1 MAEGAKSVIILESDE
16 ENENESEN
24 RNENGCSQSEE
35 WCFVCHDGGMIRD
48 CDFPKCGKAYH
59 YKCVGQKKPFLTS
72 SMSWNCAR
80 HFCSNCGGKP
90 RIMCY
95 CCPKAICHQCIDSAE
110 FFPIKQENGFC
121 KDCMNFVL
129 LSEGIVDSDSSL
141 HKRMSLGDLSTRER
155 YLKEYYEIIKKQ
167 YSLTLGDIQSARRQL
182 KNREK
187 RKSCESLD
195 DANKNKR
202 SRVLPRTKL
211 CFNTT
216 SPSEEVVSSKTPTL
230 FAAVVL
236 DNIRLAYLRRR
247 LVGKLLEQPESFENK
262 VKGTFVLVELPSPDG
277 RQRKTRQ
284 LVQVTGTRKT
294 SGDHDEVDIKLLAS
308 NIPNE
313 ISIHMLSN
321 ADLSEKDCEDLRQQ
335 VQNGLLRM
343 PTVEELEQKA
353 RVLHEEIVDDIIATE
368 LRVLQVKIDRANE
381 KGWRRE
387 LFELRNRRTQLE
399 ARSKR
404 LWLLNNVPV
413 VSSEVVDIN
422 VMPCGTADDR
432 QGSAG
437 SPISIPIE
445 VSAVTLDPSPR
456 LKDLM
461 DDKMQNE
468 GPAMVI
474 LDQECKGSETASV
487 VSLFKR
493 SPGASTPTEEHVR
506 KLVKDPVVND
516 ATPSCPQTTKTETNP
531 VVNNAMP
538 SCPQTADTETNKDP
552 EQLFPEIE
560 QNKPTQGQKVS
571 AKSTA
576 MNTVE
581 PCLEQTRSICFVPA
595 FPLDG
600 KVMTPV
606 VDHHPT
612 MTQQS
617 NNESFLRREL
627 DSLRCDLVRT
637 STRGALLEDELKA
650 LKNKMEHDAF
660 VTPSKISS
668 MEQKLDLMFE
678 HHAKQS
684 GGAQVEP
691 AQEKIISSNK
701 SKMSADDVTRLL
713 EPIKRAGWTEALEE
727 VKAKHLPHLNLIE
740 FPMYDP
746 GSRLKAGL
754 IAKRICESGIQI
766 DHLAS
771 LEATEK
777 DQARETQ
784 CNIYLT

>member
-1 MAEGAKSVIILESDE
+1 MAEGAKSVIRIESDD
-16 ENENESEN
+16 ENENENPNESEN
-24 RNENGCSQSEE
+24 RNENDCSQSEE

-48 CDFPKCGKAYH
+48 CDFPKCRKAYH
-59 YKCVGQKKPFLTS
+59 HKCVGQKKSFLTS
-72 SMSWNCAR
+72 SISWNCAR
-80 HFCSNCGGKP
+80 HSCSKCGGKP

-129 LSEGIVDSDSSL
+129 LFEGIVDSDSSL
-141 HKRMSLGDLSTRER
+141 HKRMSLGDLSTQER

-167 YSLTLGDIQSARRQL
+167 YSLTFGHIQSARRQL

-187 RKSCESLD
+187 HKSCESLD

-247 LVGKLLEQPESFENK
+247 LIGKLLEQPESFENK

-294 SGDHDEVDIKLLAS
+294 SGHHDEVDIKLLAS

-353 RVLHEEIVDDIIATE
+353 RVLREEIVDDMIATE

-399 ARSKR
+399 APSKR
-404 LWLLNNVPV
+404 LWLINNVPV
-413 VSSEVVDIN
+413 VISEEVDIN
-422 VMPCGTADDR
+422 VMSCGTADDR
-432 QGSAG
+432 QGSEG
-437 SPISIPIE
+437 SPVSIPIE
-445 VSAVTLDPSPR
+445 GSQCTSNC
-456 LKDLM
+456 
-461 DDKMQNE
+461 DKF
-468 GPAMVI
+468 
-474 LDQECKGSETASV
+474 SESLTNSV
-487 VSLFKR
+487 PINNVEAGGKTISVSLFKR
-493 SPGASTPTEEHVR
+493 SPGAYTPTEEHAR

-516 ATPSCPQTTKTETNP
+516 ATPFCPQTTNTETNP
-531 VVNNAMP
+531 MVNNAMP
-538 SCPQTADTETNKDP
+538 SCPQTTDTETNKDP

-560 QNKPTQGQKVS
+560 QNKPIQGQKVNV
-571 AKSTA
+571 KGTA

-581 PCLEQTRSICFVPA
+581 PCLEQSRSICFVPA

-617 NNESFLRREL
+617 NNESSLRREL
-627 DSLRCDLVRT
+627 DSLRCDLVST

-650 LKNKMEHDAF
+650 LKNKMEHDAL

-668 MEQKLDLMFE
+668 MEKKLDLMFE
-678 HHAKQS
+678 HHARQS

-691 AQEKIISSNK
+691 AQEKITSSNK
-701 SKMSADDVTRLL
+701 SKMSAGDVTRLL

-727 VKAKHLPHLNLIE
+727 VKAKHLPHLNPIE

-746 GSRLKAGL
+746 GSRLKVSL
-754 IAKRICESGIQI
+754 IAKRICESGIHI
-766 DHLAS
+766 DHLVS

-777 DQARETQ
+777 EQASETQ
-784 CNIYLT
+784 RNIYLT